1 MKCISKILIALVVLV
16 SFSCKKD
23 EPSQTKDCNCNRVV
37 SHTKYNIPPNQSY
50 GEYVTINDCS
60 GVQTNGN
67 WNTNWGDSEPVNGEC
82 L

>member
-1 MKCISKILIALVVLV
+1 MKRISSIAIFTFFTIVG
-16 SFSCKKD
+16 C
-23 EPSQTKDCNCNRVV
+23 TKEVETNNEDCNCNRVQ
-37 SHTKYNIPPNQSY
+37 SHTKYNLPGGDSY

-67 WNTNWGDSEPVNGEC
+67 WNTSWGDEEPINGSC

>member
-1 MKCISKILIALVVLV
+1 MIRISSVILLVLLV
-16 SFSCKKD
+16 GCNKD
-23 EPSQTKDCNCNRVV
+23 EVNKTDCNCDRVI
-37 SHTKYNIPPNQSY
+37 SHTKFNSPTNSW

-67 WNTNWGDSEPVNGEC
+67 WNTNWGDTEPTNGDC

>member
-1 MKCISKILIALVVLV
+1 MKLIKITTISLLLL
-16 SFSCKKD
+16 SSCTK
-23 EPSQTKDCNCNRVV
+23 EETTQTNTQDCNCNRVT
-37 SHTKYNIPPNQSY
+37 SHTIFNDPTHSW

-67 WNTNWGDSEPVNGEC
+67 WNTNWGDTEPVNGEC